1 MGRYQ
6 RYSVRLSGQARK
18 DLDFLAASE
27 LKDKVKAMLDLL
39 VEDPFRSPPPF
50 ERMKGDLKRFYS
62 RRLNSE
68 HRVVYEVLPDETDEY
83 KGVVVVARMRTH
95 YRGIIPAIFL

>member
-1 MGRYQ
+1 M
-6 RYSVRLSGQARK
+6 RLSKQARK
-18 DLDFLAASE
+18 DLDVMMSTE
-27 LKDKVKAMLDLL
+27 LRDKVKAMLDLL
-39 VEDPFRSPPPF
+39 QEDPFRSPPPL

-68 HRVVYEVLPDETDEY
+68 HRVVYEILPDETGEFD
-83 KGVVVVARMRTH
+83 GVVVIARMRTH

>member
-1 MGRYQ
+1 MGRDQ
-6 RYSVRLSGQARK
+6 RYSVRLSKQARK
-18 DLDFLAASE
+18 DLDVLMSTE
-27 LKDKVKAMLDLL
+27 LRDKARAMLDLL
-39 VEDPFRSPPPF
+39 LEDPFRSPPPF

-68 HRVVYEVLPDETDEY
+68 HRVVYEVLPDETGEFN
-83 KGVVVVARMRTH
+83 GIVVVARMRTH

>member
-1 MGRYQ
+1 MGRDQ
-6 RYSVRLSGQARK
+6 RYSVRLSKQARK
-18 DLDFLAASE
+18 DLDFIMSSE
-27 LKDKVKAMLDLL
+27 LRGKAIAMLDLL
-39 VEDPFRSPPPF
+39 QEDPFRSPPPF

-68 HRVVYEVLPDETDEY
+68 HRVVYEVLPDETGEFA
-83 KGVVVVARMRTH
+83 GIVVIARMRTH

>member
-1 MGRYQ
+1 MGRDQ
-6 RYSVRLSGQARK
+6 RYSVRLSKQAKR
-18 DLDFLAASE
+18 DMDFLLVSE
-27 LKDKVKAMLDLL
+27 LRDKVKAMLDLL

-50 ERMKGDLKRFYS
+50 EKVKGDLKRFYS

-68 HRVVYEVLPDETDEY
+68 HRVVYEVLPDDEGEF
-83 KGVVVVARMRTH
+83 KGIVVVARMRTH